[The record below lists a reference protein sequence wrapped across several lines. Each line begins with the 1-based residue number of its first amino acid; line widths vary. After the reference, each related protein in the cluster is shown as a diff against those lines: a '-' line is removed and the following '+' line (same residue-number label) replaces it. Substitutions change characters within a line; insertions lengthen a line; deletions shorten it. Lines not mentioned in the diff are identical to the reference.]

1 MTALVAAVLAF
12 VAVAPDKR
20 SRPRGRVTGKWR
32 PIRGVTVRV
41 SRLWG
46 ARTQRIEDVDTV
58 PQALELTARALR
70 AGASPLT
77 ALEAVSV
84 EMPES
89 GLGEVVRRVRG
100 GLSLSDA
107 LDRWVGCIAERQTAA
122 ALLVLGHSSGASMA
136 SSLDRAA
143 GSIRQ
148 RRALGDEI
156 RALTAQ
162 SRASAAVV
170 ALAPAGFAV
179 VIAVADRE
187 ALSVLLTTTIGLVSL
202 AIGVV
207 LEGLG
212 LWWMR
217 RLCRSVARWA

>member
-1 MTALVAAVLAF
+1 MLAAVLAF
-12 VAVAPDKR
+12 VAVAPDQR
-20 SRPRGRVTGKWR
+20 SRPRGRVAEGWR
-32 PIRGVTVRV
+32 PIRGATGGV

-46 ARTQRIEDVDTV
+46 ARTARIEDADTA
-58 PQALELTARALR
+58 PQTLELTARALR

-77 ALEAVSV
+77 ALEAVSI

-89 GLGEVVRRVRG
+89 GLGDVVRRVRG
-100 GLSLSDA
+100 GLSLSEA

-122 ALLVLGHSSGASMA
+122 ALLSLGHSSGAAMA

-143 GSIRQ
+143 ASIRQ

-170 ALAPAGFAV
+170 ALAPAGFAT
-179 VIAVADRE
+179 VIAVVDRE

-202 AIGVV
+202 AVGVV

-217 RLCRSVARWA
+217 RLCRGVARWA